1 MIKKLSL
8 ILCVVMLFSFA
19 GCRNEKKVSSDSS
32 SIPVESSILSS
43 EESVLKDTKS
53 KSDTSSDTVTGESN
67 TSDEIEQAS
76 VPEKTDTTVSESKPE
91 TKPTESV
98 QSTSSI
104 APSSTEEKNE
114 SNVSSAPPIPNA
126 TAADSKEIASL
137 IAKYINEY
145 RNKCDVENAVVLPG
159 LTEYAEYR
167 SRQLI
172 SNFSHDTDDERAA
185 ATALKYGRY
194 IEPSLYGMT
203 GEPYYVACS
212 GEAIVKAGYAG
223 SKEYIAESIAT
234 LVANSIAHWTYVGH
248 PANKY
253 IAVGV
258 TYESGLW
265 YCDIA
270 VSDVNYDET
279 S

>member
-1 MIKKLSL
+1 MIKNLSL
-8 ILCVVMLFSFA
+8 FICVVLLITFV
-19 GCRNEKKVSSDSS
+19 GCRTEKELS
-32 SIPVESSILSS
+32 ESNT
-43 EESVLKDTKS
+43 SVLVENDVSIKEEFVYEGTQKIKQTDTSESTTSEDNTYGSGLNSADTNTTVLEIKPES
-53 KSDTSSDTVTGESN
+53 KPTGREQSTASVTSSDTEKSESN
-67 TSDEIEQAS
+67 ISS
-76 VPEKTDTTVSESKPE
+76 VT
-91 TKPTESV
+91 
-98 QSTSSI
+98 
-104 APSSTEEKNE
+104 
-114 SNVSSAPPIPNA
+114 PIKNA
-126 TAADSKEIASL
+126 TANDSKEIASL
-137 IAKYINEY
+137 IAKYINDH
-145 RNKCDVENAVVLPG
+145 RNRCNVESADILPG
-159 LTEYAEYR
+159 LSKYAEYR

-172 SNFSHDTDDERAA
+172 SNYSHDTNDERAA
-185 ATALKYGRY
+185 ATALKYGKY

-223 SKEYIAESIAT
+223 SKEYIAESIAN
-234 LVANSIAHWTYVGH
+234 LVANSIAHWNYVGH
-248 PANKY
+248 PANKF

>member
-1 MIKKLSL
+1 MIKTLSL
-8 ILCVVMLFSFA
+8 TIALCLILSFA
-19 GCRNEKKVSSDSS
+19 GCRKTDDISSDLSSVQSVTEVSSDTELESKTDETNSEIVSQETTSEKAVSS
-32 SIPVESSILSS
+32 ETQKDVVSEISSTVESKVTVS
-43 EESVLKDTKS
+43 KPTDTKP
-53 KSDTSSDTVTGESN
+53 N
-67 TSDEIEQAS
+67 S
-76 VPEKTDTTVSESKPE
+76 VVSENSSQE
-91 TKPTESV
+91 TENM
-98 QSTSSI
+98 SSPVPQI
-104 APSSTEEKNE
+104 Q
-114 SNVSSAPPIPNA
+114 NA
-126 TAADSKEIASL
+126 TAADSKEIAVL

-145 RNKCDVENAVVLPG
+145 RNKCDVEDAIILPG

-167 SRQLI
+167 SRQLVF
-172 SNFSHDTDDERAA
+172 NFGHDTNDERAA

-203 GEPYYVACS
+203 GEPYYTACS

-223 SKEYIAESIAT
+223 TKEYVAESIAT

-248 PANKY
+248 PTNKY

>member
-1 MIKKLSL
+1 MIKTLSL
-8 ILCVVMLFSFA
+8 TIALCLILSFA
-19 GCRNEKKVSSDSS
+19 GCRKTDDISSDL
-32 SIPVESSILSS
+32 P
-43 EESVLKDTKS
+43 SVQSATEATS
-53 KSDTSSDTVTGESN
+53 KSDVASENKESN
-67 TSDEIEQAS
+67 TETSVEETTSETAVSSETKKDVVAEISSTTQSNESASKPTDTQTSSVVSDNSSQKTESITSS
-76 VPEKTDTTVSESKPE
+76 VP
-91 TKPTESV
+91 
-98 QSTSSI
+98 QI
-104 APSSTEEKNE
+104 Q
-114 SNVSSAPPIPNA
+114 NA
-126 TAADSKEIASL
+126 TAADSKEIAVL

-145 RNKCDVENAVVLPG
+145 RNKCDVEDAIILPG

-167 SRQLI
+167 SRQLV
-172 SNFSHDTDDERAA
+172 SNFSHDTNDERAA

-203 GEPYYVACS
+203 GEPYYTACS

-223 SKEYIAESIAT
+223 TKEYVAESIAT
-234 LVANSIAHWTYVGH
+234 LVANSIAHWTYVGN
-248 PANKY
+248 PTNKY